1 MRVAGYRQNGA
12 VIFVYIF
19 ISFSFSLSV
28 FLFRELDSYPRK
40 NNNNFFLEEE
50 FGAVSSRAEGK
61 RGVSGRFLRGRLKA
75 DFRGN

>member
-40 NNNNFFLEEE
+40 NNNNLFLEEE
-50 FGAVSSRAEGK
+50 FSVLFRLAQKGSAA
-61 RGVSGRFLRGRLKA
+61 FLA
-75 DFRGN
+75 DFFAED